1 MLKNEGGE
9 RRLKLGLTRVRV
21 AFLGKIFDEN
31 LRGMEAEAEG
41 RPEGPLE
48 FAANFGR
55 KFYPKKGS
63 VTLANHRSSRTPPP
77 FWKRTPSRWTW
88 LGKTQGRT
96 QSTPNSNTAELIQD
110 RTQ

>member
-21 AFLGKIFDEN
+21 AFLGKIFEKN

-63 VTLANHRSSRTPPP
+63 VTLAN
-77 FWKRTPSRWTW
+77 PS
-88 LGKTQGRT
+88 L
-96 QSTPNSNTAELIQD
+96 QSNASAILETNPIKMDLV
-110 RTQ
+110 R